1 MGRDRNRNRNRER
14 VRERVGGT
22 WKRRSSRCRGVP
34 SVPSKSSRNAFH
46 ANNRL
51 LLCELSRTF
60 SSILRA
66 QLEDCCPL
74 GSVFLF
80 LTEAPTELPNVNG
93 FEFSNFDV
101 SMQMSDLDLKL
112 FRRKSYDD
120 MERYARKRRNS
131 DLSIQSQ
138 GSPRGGL
145 EAAACDDDITE
156 SDLLFMLSKGKAKSR
171 NESAH
176 KRQREREEQGQGQGQ
191 GQPVALKNV
200 EGAEE
205 GEEEEEVEEEKSGFH
220 DTISLHRVLGSL
232 DAEHNAADRLTRTL
246 EIALNSAG
254 TSSFPELHSP
264 LLRKA
269 RGVSLGSKFPPKR
282 NCDVELFLS
291 NCKEEESKFQKLS
304 RLASSILSP
313 NVMQE

>member
-1 MGRDRNRNRNRER
+1 
-14 VRERVGGT
+14 
-22 WKRRSSRCRGVP
+22 
-34 SVPSKSSRNAFH
+34 
-46 ANNRL
+46 
-51 LLCELSRTF
+51 
-60 SSILRA
+60 
-66 QLEDCCPL
+66 
-74 GSVFLF
+74 
-80 LTEAPTELPNVNG
+80 
-93 FEFSNFDV
+93 
-101 SMQMSDLDLKL
+101 
-112 FRRKSYDD
+112 

-145 EAAACDDDITE
+145 EAAACDNDISE

-176 KRQREREEQGQGQGQ
+176 KRQREREEQGQEQEQEQGQ
-191 GQPVALKNV
+191 GQAVALKD
-200 EGAEE
+200 GDGE

-220 DTISLHRVLGSL
+220 DTMSLHRVLGSL

-254 TSSFPELHSP
+254 TSSFAESHSP

-269 RGVSLGSKFPPKR
+269 RGVSLGSKFPPKP
-282 NCDVELFLS
+282 NCDVESFLS